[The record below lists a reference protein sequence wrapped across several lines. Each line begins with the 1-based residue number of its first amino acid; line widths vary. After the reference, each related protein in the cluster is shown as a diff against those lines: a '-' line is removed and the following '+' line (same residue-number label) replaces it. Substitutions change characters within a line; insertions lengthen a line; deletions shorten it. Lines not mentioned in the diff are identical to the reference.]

1 MQVVNE
7 RPDRAARTIDNG
19 AALLG
24 LHEFSLLSRIQA
36 GEIKS
41 ARARSGEMLIPE
53 TELARL
59 APNVRTAPRVDLEAG
74 PVPVSD
80 EKLGIKKA
88 FEGLRQNGE
97 HPARFTVPGY
107 GGQFTTGEMESYR
120 AAFRAIASELESAT
134 GLREQ
139 LKDASGLS
147 DFAEAEIESPQIGR
161 WEIRAKLL
169 TLGKSDI
176 LLGQRADGEFA
187 VIERF
192 RPESLYGQHS
202 GGAEILLQGDDPVKL
217 NRDFTA
223 NARLTLEFMAS
234 NLTAKAQKI
243 VWEQFPDHRPGH
255 VVAAITERCHQAI
268 ANEETVS
275 QNRRVTRS
283 ISGGI
288 GV

>member
-1 MQVVNE
+1 M
-7 RPDRAARTIDNG
+7 
-19 AALLG
+19 
-24 LHEFSLLSRIQA
+24 S
-36 GEIKS
+36 
-41 ARARSGEMLIPE
+41 
-53 TELARL
+53 
-59 APNVRTAPRVDLEAG
+59 APRLELIRKPG
-74 PVPVSD
+74 SFRFLMRNW
-80 EKLGIKKA
+80 ELKKV
-88 FEGLRQNGE
+88 FGGLRQNGE
-97 HPARFTVPGY
+97 YPARFTVPGY
-107 GGQFTTGEMESYR
+107 GGRFSTGEMESYR

-134 GLREQ
+134 ELRKQ

-169 TLGKSDI
+169 ALGKSDI
-176 LLGQRADGEFA
+176 LLGQRTDGEFA

-192 RPESLYGQHS
+192 RPESLYGEHNGS
-202 GGAEILLQGDDPVKL
+202 AEILLQGDDPVKL

-223 NARLTLEFMAS
+223 NAQHTLEFMAS

-268 ANEETVS
+268 ANEETIS
-275 QNRRVTRS
+275 QKATHS
-283 ISGGI
+283 ISRGI

>member
-1 MQVVNE
+1 MQVMNE
-7 RPDRAARTIDNG
+7 RPDQTALTIDQS

-41 ARARSGEMLIPE
+41 TRLRSGEMAIPE
-53 TELARL
+53 SELERLARS
-59 APNVRTAPRVDLEAG
+59 
-74 PVPVSD
+74 PVSTLALPSHVQETD
-80 EKLGIKKA
+80 LPDDRLGIERT
-88 FEGLRQNGE
+88 FGGLRRNGE
-97 HPARFTVPGY
+97 RIAYSVAGGAARFTETEIKG
-107 GGQFTTGEMESYR
+107 YR
-120 AAFRAIASELESAT
+120 AAFGAIASELESAT

-169 TLGKSDI
+169 ALGKSDI

-192 RPESLYGQHS
+192 RPESLYGKHNGS
-202 GGAEILLQGDDPVKL
+202 AEILLQGDDPVKL

-223 NARLTLEFMAS
+223 NAQHTLEFMAS

-255 VVAAITERCHQAI
+255 IVAAITERCHQAI
-268 ANEETVS
+268 ANEETIS
-275 QNRRVTRS
+275 QNRKVTHSVGHGFRM
-283 ISGGI
+283 
-288 GV
+288 

>member
-1 MQVVNE
+1 MQVMKE
-7 RPDRAARTIDNG
+7 TPGQSALTIDKS
-19 AALLG
+19 ASLLG
-24 LHEFSLLSRIQA
+24 LHEFSLMSRIQA

-41 ARARSGEMLIPE
+41 TRSRSGEMLIPE
-53 TELARL
+53 SELERL
-59 APNVRTAPRVDLEAG
+59 APNASTAPRVDLETG
-74 PVPVSD
+74 PVPISD
-80 EKLGIKKA
+80 EKLGIKKV
-88 FEGLRQNGE
+88 FGGLRQNGE
-97 HPARFTVPGY
+97 YSVRFSVPGY
-107 GGQFTTGEMESYR
+107 EGRFSAGEMEGYR

-134 GLREQ
+134 ELRKQ

-169 TLGKSDI
+169 ALGKSDI

-192 RPESLYGQHS
+192 RPESLYGRLNGS
-202 GGAEILLQGDDPVKL
+202 AEILLQGDDPVKL

-223 NARLTLEFMAS
+223 NARHTLEFMAS

-268 ANEETVS
+268 ANEETIS
-275 QNRRVTRS
+275 QKATHS
-283 ISGGI
+283 ISRGI

>member
-1 MQVVNE
+1 M
-7 RPDRAARTIDNG
+7 
-19 AALLG
+19 
-24 LHEFSLLSRIQA
+24 
-36 GEIKS
+36 
-41 ARARSGEMLIPE
+41 E
-53 TELARL
+53 TE
-59 APNVRTAPRVDLEAG
+59 
-74 PVPVSD
+74 PVPISD

-88 FEGLRQNGE
+88 FGSLRQNGE
-97 HPARFTVPGY
+97 YPAQFTVPGY
-107 GGQFTTGEMESYR
+107 GGRFSAGEMESYR
-120 AAFRAIASELESAT
+120 AAFGAIASEVESAT
-134 GLREQ
+134 KVRKQ
-139 LKDASGLS
+139 LKDASGLF

-169 TLGKSDI
+169 ALGKSDI

-192 RPESLYGQHS
+192 RPESLYGKLNGS
-202 GGAEILLQGDDPVKL
+202 AEILLQGDDPVKL

-223 NARLTLEFMAS
+223 NARHTLEFMAS

-268 ANEETVS
+268 ANEETIS
-275 QNRRVTRS
+275 QKATHS
-283 ISGGI
+283 ISRGI